1 MLNKKLKEKF
11 ELFDEIDKISSNE
24 NTKQSSFKNK
34 NPYLLNEVNNNS
46 VNQASNFIYM
56 DNYMKNLNKNN
67 NFKKSFYNIPENNNK
82 IENLKEKFPD
92 KTRKIL
98 ISKENNGEKNPEKFV
113 FQLFYNEPQTSNNN
127 KIENVKNYNTSK
139 HTKNNKLKNN
149 GFHPRTGK
157 YNKQNEINY
166 EEKQNHSFCDI
177 NNQLLNYKSMLSR
190 SNNYPNKERNNK
202 SKENNNKINKLIKK
216 LYNDGIR
223 EIRKKEIIHQENLL
237 KKSEEYK
244 KYPFHPNNTKNKKS
258 KKNKIIEVDKLNEEF
273 YSKQVEWKIKKIKEN
288 SLKKKFEEENYLS
301 QFSFKPNIKQE
312 YIADDQKL
320 IKRNLN
326 DMNNYILKR
335 RNQIRYK
342 KEEGFKL
349 RDYKPN
355 NINIDNNIEY
365 KEPLT
370 ERIYYRNGNE
380 LNNTHIITTVKQIN
394 YSKYDFLRAVKK
406 LHNEIRNLNI

>member
-11 ELFDEIDKISSNE
+11 EIFDKIDKISSNE
-24 NTKQSSFKNK
+24 NTKQSLFKNK
-34 NPYLLNEVNNNS
+34 DSYLLNEANNNS
-46 VNQASNFIYM
+46 VNQAFHFIYM
-56 DNYMKNLNKNN
+56 GNYLKNLNKNN
-67 NFKKSFYNIPENNNK
+67 NLNESFNNK
-82 IENLKEKFPD
+82 FQNNKVENLKEKFPD
-92 KTRKIL
+92 KSRKIF
-98 ISKENNGEKNPEKFV
+98 ISKENSKEKNPEKFV
-113 FQLFYNEPQTSNNN
+113 FQFFYNEPHTSNNN
-127 KIENVKNYNTSK
+127 KTENVKYHNISK
-139 HTKNNKLKNN
+139 HIKLKSNKLRPK
-149 GFHPRTGK
+149 TGK
-157 YNKQNEINY
+157 TYRQNECYY
-166 EEKQNHSFCDI
+166 EERHNHSFSNI
-177 NNQLLNYKSMLSR
+177 NNQLLNYKIMLTR
-190 SNNYPNKERNNK
+190 ANNNTNNERNNK
-202 SKENNNKINKLIKK
+202 SKENNKINKLIKK
-216 LYNDGIR
+216 LYNDGIQD
-223 EIRKKEIIHQENLL
+223 IRKKEILYKENLM

-244 KYPFHPNNTKNKKS
+244 KYPFSPNDTKNKKS
-258 KKNKIIEVDKLNEEF
+258 KKNKGIKIDKLNEKF
-273 YSKQVEWKIKKIKEN
+273 YSKQVEWKNKKIKEN
-288 SLKKKFEEENYLS
+288 SQKKKFEEENYLS

>member
-11 ELFDEIDKISSNE
+11 DLFDEIDKISSNE

-113 FQLFYNEPQTSNNN
+113 FQFFYNEPQTSNNN

-139 HTKNNKLKNN
+139 HIKNNKLKNN
-149 GFHPRTGK
+149 GLRPRTGK
-157 YNKQNEINY
+157 YYKQNEINY
-166 EEKQNHSFCDI
+166 EERQNHSFSDI

-244 KYPFHPNNTKNKKS
+244 KYPFHPNNPKNKKL
-258 KKNKIIEVDKLNEEF
+258 KKNKIIKVDKLNEEF
-273 YSKQVEWKIKKIKEN
+273 YSKQVEWKNKKNKEN
-288 SLKKKFEEENYLS
+288 SQKKKFEEEIYLS
-301 QFSFKPNIKQE
+301 QFSFKPNIKQT

-335 RNQIRYK
+335 RNQIKYK

-380 LNNTHIITTVKQIN
+380 LNNTHIITTIKQFN